1 MAVRDKLLGQAIVR
15 LMAGDKE
22 EYKKLV
28 RMAQALDG
36 QSKNLMASIG
46 EILQAK
52 GEIA

>member
-1 MAVRDKLLGQAIVR
+1 MRDKLLGQAIVR
-15 LMAGDKE
+15 LMAGDRE

-28 RMAQALDG
+28 KMAQALDG
-36 QSKNLMASIG
+36 QGKDLMASIG